1 MSASQK
7 KQLRK
12 EQNAA
17 QMTDKQLSEQKEAK
31 KLKLYTGLFAA
42 AIMLMIC
49 VVIFTTVFNSGIIER
64 GTTAVTVG
72 DSKISAVEL
81 NYFYIDSI
89 NDYVEQW
96 GDYISLTGLD
106 TSKPLDEQALSEE
119 QGTTWADYFL
129 DYATNNIHSAYALY
143 NNAVAEGYTLSQED
157 ASSIDSSMATME
169 LYAKYYYGYSSLD
182 AFLTAMYGKGAN
194 EETYRNYAE
203 VQYIARAYANDEYNS
218 LVYTAEDIENAL
230 ADEPNAYT
238 RYSYNYYY
246 LPVTSFLSG
255 GTTDDNGNL
264 TYSDEEKDA
273 ASAACEAAAQ
283 ELMDQNISS
292 VVVFD
297 KAINQLEL
305 NASSE
310 TSVSSTA
317 ISNRLYTELSATLKD
332 WVTDDARVEG
342 ELGCIPYS
350 TESTDEDGN
359 TTSTINGYYMVLF
372 LGSDEGNYLMNNV
385 RHILVSFQ
393 GGTKDED
400 GNTVY
405 SDEEKATAKSEA
417 ENLLAQYLNGEM
429 TEESFTA
436 LAIENSDDV
445 DSSGNVNNDG
455 LYENIIPTSS
465 YVENFLAWAID
476 ETRSDGDTGIIE
488 SPYGYHV
495 MYYVGHSDLTYRDYQ
510 ITNNLRTEDTT
521 SWQNDLVDAT
531 AMAVKNVSKIARDLT
546 LSTSSN

>member
-17 QMTDKQLSEQKEAK
+17 QMTEKQLSEQKEAK

-42 AIMLMIC
+42 AIVLMIC

-89 NDYVEQW
+89 NDYVDQW
-96 GDYISLTGLD
+96 GDYIALTGLD
-106 TSKPLDEQALSEE
+106 TSKPLDEQTFNEE

-143 NNAVAEGYTLSQED
+143 NSAVAEGYTLSQED

-203 VQYIARAYANDEYNS
+203 VQYIASAYANDEYNS

-273 ASAACEAAAQ
+273 ASVACEAAAQ
-283 ELMDQNISS
+283 ELMAQNISS

-332 WVTDDARVEG
+332 WVTDNARVEG

-359 TTSTINGYYMVLF
+359 TISTVNGYYMVLF

-393 GGTKDED
+393 GGTQDED

-476 ETRSDGDTGIIE
+476 ETRTDGDTGIIE

-531 AMAVKNVSKIARDLT
+531 AMVVKNVSKIARDLT